1 MPLIRDLPTGL
12 MDALA
17 PVVRE
22 DIDLAVTTDITPDGR
37 FGREWLVV
45 TTNHLAVFSDEAA
58 PRRRLQVPLAQLK
71 DVQSEHLIGCGA
83 LVGTVRSE
91 RCEILRFTHRHAGTF
106 GEVASYL
113 RALVPHRTLLASG
126 GDAPRPEFTGD
137 EQGERLCPNCQRP
150 LRGAEK
156 ACQVCARQGQVVRR
170 LAGYL
175 APYRWRV
182 VLVTVLM
189 LAALA
194 LNLTTPYLLG
204 QTTDFALD
212 PHHALSYA
220 SRISHLKWYCLLMLG
235 FGLLA
240 QCIAVWR
247 SRAVVQLGMS
257 LTHDL
262 RTILYAHLHTLS
274 LHYFDRRQIGQI
286 ISRVTQDTQALESV
300 LTDGVQF
307 FLVNILQLIGIT
319 GILMWMNWRLTL
331 LILLPVPFVFV
342 ASTLFWPK
350 MIALWRRF
358 HHARGKM
365 VATVND
371 ALSGVRVIKAFA
383 REATEV
389 DRFTAMSRETMICDL
404 AAEQTWS
411 TIFPFISY
419 VAGLGTLLVQFVGG
433 VSVIKG
439 DITLGTL
446 MAFMFYLG
454 MFYGP
459 LQFLSRISDFMA
471 RSTASAARIFEVLDS
486 VPEVTEA
493 PNPIPAKHLRGAV
506 AFEDVYF
513 G

>member
-1 MPLIRDLPTGL
+1 LP
-12 MDALA
+12 
-17 PVVRE
+17 
-22 DIDLAVTTDITPDGR
+22 
-37 FGREWLVV
+37 
-45 TTNHLAVFSDEAA
+45 
-58 PRRRLQVPLAQLK
+58 
-71 DVQSEHLIGCGA
+71 
-83 LVGTVRSE
+83 
-91 RCEILRFTHRHAGTF
+91 
-106 GEVASYL
+106 
-113 RALVPHRTLLASG
+113 
-126 GDAPRPEFTGD
+126 
-137 EQGERLCPNCQRP
+137 
-150 LRGAEK
+150 
-156 ACQVCARQGQVVRR
+156 
-170 LAGYL
+170 
-175 APYRWRV
+175 
-182 VLVTVLM
+182 
-189 LAALA
+189 
-194 LNLTTPYLLG
+194 
-204 QTTDFALD
+204 
-212 PHHALSYA
+212 
-220 SRISHLKWYCLLMLG
+220 
-235 FGLLA
+235 
-240 QCIAVWR
+240 
-247 SRAVVQLGMS
+247 

-342 ASTLFWPK
+342 ASTLFWPR

-365 VATVND
+365 VASVND

-389 DRFTAMSRETMICDL
+389 DRFTAMSRETMHCDL
-404 AAEQTWS
+404 AAEQAWS

-419 VAGLGTLLVQFVGG
+419 VAGLGALLVQFVGG
-433 VSVIKG
+433 VDVIKG

-493 PNPIPAKHLRGAV
+493 PNPIPAKNLRGAV
-506 AFEDVYF
+506 AFQDVFFGYDRHKPALKGLTFTVRPGEMIGLVGHSGAGKSTIINLLCRFYDVDQGAILIDGIDIRKLCKQDMRSQIGVVLQETFLFNGTISENIAYARPDAPLEDILAAAKAANAHQFIIGKPDGYDTMLGERGVGLSGGERQRIAIARAILHDPRILILDEATASVDTDTESQIQEAIRRLTRGRTTIAIAHRLSTLRDADRLLVMREGRMAEIGTHEELLARDGEF
-513 G
+513 ARLVEIQQGMSEIVGV